1 MICSVLYDVDTIT
14 INVDNDVFLKSQS
27 NYPQKPAFYKY
38 SCLMHFVI
46 LCSTE
51 IIERS
56 DIYYKK
62 EAYLYVCYNIYGY
75 HKVPSTDRN
84 ISVTCTYLFQK
95 RPFGNF

>member
-1 MICSVLYDVDTIT
+1 MFECFKDNFFSDSYMICSVLYDVDTIT
-14 INVDNDVFLKSQS
+14 SNVDNEVFLKSQS

-62 EAYLYVCYNIYGY
+62 RSIPLCVLQHIWL
-75 HKVPSTDRN
+75 S
-84 ISVTCTYLFQK
+84 
-95 RPFGNF
+95 

>member
-1 MICSVLYDVDTIT
+1 MFECFKDNFFSDSYMICSVLYDVDTIT

-62 EAYLYVCYNIYGY
+62 R
-75 HKVPSTDRN
+75 S
-84 ISVTCTYLFQK
+84 ISLCVLQHIWLS
-95 RPFGNF
+95 